1 MPSSDLRAFVVRVVI
16 VLALVACARLLW
28 ALSGLLLMVFGAVV
42 VAVLLRALASW
53 VTRYT
58 PLSDGMALGLVVV
71 VVAVG
76 FTALLWLFGSQ
87 LATELGALQRT
98 LPQAWARFH
107 DWVAAGP
114 LGPALEELT
123 RQAPARVSNLAPRAG
138 AFALSITGGVANL
151 FLVLAGAVYLAA
163 QPQLY
168 RRGLLLLFP
177 VQSRATMDDAVR
189 ASGTA
194 LRLWLRGQLLAMVVV
209 GALTGL
215 GLWALGIPG
224 ALALGIIAGL
234 LDFVPIVGPI
244 LAAIPAILLGF
255 TVSPQM
261 ALATAALFVVVQ
273 QIEGNILLPLIQQRT
288 VDLPPVLLLFSLFGI
303 GTLLGPAGVLLAAPL
318 TVVAFVLVK
327 RLYVQEALHT
337 PTSIPGQKHH

>member
-1 MPSSDLRAFVVRVVI
+1 MPSSELRAFVVRVIV
-16 VLALVACARLLW
+16 VLALVACAWMMW
-28 ALSGLLLMVFGAVV
+28 ALSDLLLMVFGAIV
-42 VAVLLRALASW
+42 VAVLLRALSGW
-53 VTRYT
+53 VRRRTR
-58 PLSDGMALGLVVV
+58 LSDGWALALVVIV
-71 VVAVG
+71 LTLG

-87 LATELGALQRT
+87 LASEVGALQRT
-98 LPQAWARFH
+98 LPQAWTRVH
-107 DWVAAGP
+107 DWLAAGP
-114 LGPALEELT
+114 LGPALDELT

-168 RRGLLLLFP
+168 RRGALLLLP
-177 VQSRATMDDAVR
+177 AHVRATTDDALQ

-194 LRLWLRGQLLAMVVV
+194 LRLWLRGQLIAMAVV
-209 GALTGL
+209 GVLTGL

-224 ALALGIIAGL
+224 ALALGIVAGL

-273 QIEGNILLPLIQQRT
+273 QIEGNLLLPVIQQRT

-303 GTLLGPAGVLLAAPL
+303 GMLLGLPGVLLAAPL
-318 TVVAFVLVK
+318 TVVGYVLIK
-327 RLYVQEALHT
+327 RLYVQEALGT
-337 PTSIPGQKHH
+337 PTTIPGQKAH

>member
-1 MPSSDLRAFVVRVVI
+1 MPSSDLRAFAVRVII
-16 VLALVACARLLW
+16 VLALVACAWMLW
-28 ALSGLLLMVFGAVV
+28 TLSDLLLMVFGAIL

-53 VTRYT
+53 VTRHT
-58 PLSDGMALGLVVV
+58 RVSDGWALALVVV
-71 VVAVG
+71 VLTVG
-76 FTALLWLFGSQ
+76 FIALLWLFGSQ
-87 LATELGALQRT
+87 LASEVGALQRT
-98 LPQAWARFH
+98 LPQAWTRFH

-114 LGPALEELT
+114 LGPTLEELT

-168 RRGLLLLFP
+168 RRGVLLLLP
-177 VQSRATMDDAVR
+177 AHARATTDEALQ

-194 LRLWLRGQLLAMVVV
+194 LRLWLRGQLMAMAVV
-209 GALTGL
+209 GVLTGL

-224 ALALGIIAGL
+224 ALALGIVAGL

-244 LAAIPAILLGF
+244 VAAIPAILLGF

-261 ALATAALFVVVQ
+261 ALATAGLFVVVQ
-273 QIEGNILLPLIQQRT
+273 QIEGNLLLPLIQQRT

-303 GTLLGPAGVLLAAPL
+303 GILLGPAGVLLAAPL

-327 RLYVQEALHT
+327 RLYVQEALGT
-337 PTSIPGQKHH
+337 PTSIPGQTPH

>member
-1 MPSSDLRAFVVRVVI
+1 MPSSDLRAFAVRVII
-16 VLALVACARLLW
+16 VLALVACAWMLW
-28 ALSGLLLMVFGAVV
+28 TLSDLLLMVFGAIV

-53 VTRYT
+53 VTRHT
-58 PLSDGMALGLVVV
+58 RVPDGWALALVVV
-71 VVAVG
+71 VLTVG
-76 FTALLWLFGSQ
+76 FIALLWLFGSQ
-87 LATELGALQRT
+87 LASEVGALQRT
-98 LPQAWARFH
+98 LPQAWTRFH

-114 LGPALEELT
+114 LGPTLEELT

-168 RRGLLLLFP
+168 RRGVLLLLP
-177 VQSRATMDDAVR
+177 AHARATTDEALQ

-194 LRLWLRGQLLAMVVV
+194 LRLWLRGQLMAMAVV
-209 GALTGL
+209 GVLTGL

-224 ALALGIIAGL
+224 ALALGIVAGL

-244 LAAIPAILLGF
+244 VAAIPAILLGF

-261 ALATAALFVVVQ
+261 ALATAGLFVVVQ
-273 QIEGNILLPLIQQRT
+273 QIEGNLLLPLIQQRT

-303 GTLLGPAGVLLAAPL
+303 GILLGPAGVLLAAPL

-327 RLYVQEALHT
+327 RLYVQEALGT
-337 PTSIPGQKHH
+337 PTSIPGQTPH

>member
-16 VLALVACARLLW
+16 VLALVACAWLLW

-177 VQSRATMDDAVR
+177 VQARATMDDAVR

-288 VDLPPVLLLFSLFGI
+288 VDLPPVLLLFRYSASAPCWGPQVSCSLH
-303 GTLLGPAGVLLAAPL
+303 
-318 TVVAFVLVK
+318 
-327 RLYVQEALHT
+327 R
-337 PTSIPGQKHH
+337 

>member
-1 MPSSDLRAFVVRVVI
+1 
-16 VLALVACARLLW
+16 
-28 ALSGLLLMVFGAVV
+28 
-42 VAVLLRALASW
+42 
-53 VTRYT
+53 
-58 PLSDGMALGLVVV
+58 
-71 VVAVG
+71 
-76 FTALLWLFGSQ
+76 
-87 LATELGALQRT
+87 
-98 LPQAWARFH
+98 
-107 DWVAAGP
+107 
-114 LGPALEELT
+114 
-123 RQAPARVSNLAPRAG
+123 
-138 AFALSITGGVANL
+138 
-151 FLVLAGAVYLAA
+151 
-163 QPQLY
+163 
-168 RRGLLLLFP
+168 
-177 VQSRATMDDAVR
+177 
-189 ASGTA
+189 
-194 LRLWLRGQLLAMVVV
+194 MVVV